1 MTKQYFM
8 NQKTK
13 LEIIEKR
20 SKTPNS
26 IIEANMK
33 RCELYQKA
41 LKEPWYYEYLT
52 ETHQNHT

>member
-1 MTKQYFM
+1 MTKQYFK

-20 SKTPNS
+20 SKTPDS
-26 IIEANMK
+26 IVEANMK

-52 ETHQNHT
+52 ETNQNHT